1 MLSYERTPQIERKAG
16 QIESRCCELSYEADK
31 LNSGKDIIK
40 EKPCICSLLSMI
52 LMMHT
57 SCLLSIEGATDS
69 TCDESVRVRRI
80 DESRHRK
87 HQVDYRDKS
96 INTNND
102 HSITAPITEIMDHSI
117 GRMDAF

>member
-69 TCDESVRVRRI
+69 TCDGSVRIRRAEAM
-80 DESRHRK
+80 DGSG
-87 HQVDYRDKS
+87 S
-96 INTNND
+96 IERND
-102 HSITAPITEIMDHSI
+102 GSASKRWIREL
-117 GRMDAF
+117 